1 VRIVGAIRYSTQKVL
16 SCWVCFHFKHTL
28 RSWEMLFLGLFFA
41 AIRAAVSWSTFI
53 NGNVSPDVA
62 AGLTVATFA
71 LILGAFGLIAVRV
84 NL

>member
-1 VRIVGAIRYSTQKVL
+1 MVTLARIGLV
-16 SCWVCFHFKHTL
+16 
-28 RSWEMLFLGLFFA
+28 FLELFFA
-41 AIRAAVSWSTFI
+41 SIGAAVSWGTFI
-53 NGNVSPDVA
+53 NGDGSPDLS

>member
-1 VRIVGAIRYSTQKVL
+1 MVSLVRIGLV
-16 SCWVCFHFKHTL
+16 
-28 RSWEMLFLGLFFA
+28 FLGSFLA
-41 AIRAAVSWSTFI
+41 AIGAAVSWGTFI